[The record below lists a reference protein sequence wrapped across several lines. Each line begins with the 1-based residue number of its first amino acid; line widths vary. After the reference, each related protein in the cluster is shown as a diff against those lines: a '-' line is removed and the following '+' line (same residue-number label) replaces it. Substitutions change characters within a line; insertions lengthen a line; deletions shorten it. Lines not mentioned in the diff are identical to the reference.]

1 MREVVSVARARG
13 RTTQKAEPISCR
25 LARGM
30 VLVAEAQQLKAKIML
45 KGEFLQ
51 DEFLERQGSG

>member
-1 MREVVSVARARG
+1 
-13 RTTQKAEPISCR
+13 
-25 LARGM
+25 M